1 VSGRP
6 AFAEGF
12 PDHPELTELVDAF
25 ARGDYRTVRER
36 APALATSTEDED
48 VRRAARLLRER
59 IDPDPTA
66 KILFALAAVLLA
78 FLTAWWVAHDG
89 PR

>member
-1 VSGRP
+1 VNERP
-6 AFAEGF
+6 AFAESF
-12 PDHPELTELVDAF
+12 PDHPELRELVDAF

-36 APALATSTEDED
+36 APALAASAVDED
-48 VRRAARLLRER
+48 VKRAALLLRER
-59 IDPDPTA
+59 IEPDPTA
-66 KILFALAAVLLA
+66 KILFIVAAVLLV